1 MSNKL
6 LNKIKYP
13 FLLIIFASTLLFFVT
28 PSSTQAFVFDFPQ
41 AALEGAEEK
50 VMPIT
55 SFLMNTLFLYAKSL
69 ASLALFTYLFDISI
83 WLNLEMVSVQEEIV
97 TFGWGFVSGIANMFL
112 ILIFVIC
119 ALAII
124 LKIESFPAK
133 KILPNLII
141 VALLMNFSLVFIG
154 MLIDITNIIYSTLL
168 PRGETFAMMW
178 EFAKPLLSS
187 GLASVITMIGTSKAL
202 VALFAIPFAAPFA
215 QVGLVFAL
223 SAILPVTTTIF
234 FQIGI
239 FALLSAIFGLYAAVF
254 AGRIFVIQILAIL
267 SPLAFLCLIHEK
279 TKEFWKM
286 WLKWL
291 LQWLFVGIF
300 LLFFLRLGFLL
311 FAILKEVAGERLLAG
326 IPFWH
331 DIGAYLVFYILVATY
346 LGVALFIAKKFMPE
360 FAQAGIGAAEA
371 VFKKGAIAKGILMG
385 RTSLAKQAQ
394 MIAPKVGHRVEKIGE
409 RLQTHGREGR
419 GFWRWAERGI
429 GKRLITRGRGAAV
442 WGELACQEELKK
454 RKEGIGKG
462 TTDEIIS
469 TVDTAESQLDQ
480 MASLLWLCEK
490 GKSKKLL
497 DDMTKK
503 YGGGEDG
510 KKKARE
516 RIKALYM
523 ALKDRGLEEEEV
535 VAHAFPQLHKEFGIT
550 NLDELV
556 GDIAKKP
563 EFIRNMHPDVY
574 DARKNPELVE
584 IILKKFGSRQIAEVV
599 KSSDEARE
607 KIELIFEEKIEEVGF
622 EQFAQK
628 NPSVARYFAFT
639 AAQGAGLRDIIH
651 LSDNEIKKIL
661 QGVRVRVKRDIEEI
675 EKDIAAKRKKL
686 DELHQEP
693 GIMGMA
699 DVIKEIEN
707 EIRRLEEE
715 KAKQQKI

>member
-1 MSNKL
+1 MNNKL
-6 LNKIKYP
+6 LNKIKHP
-13 FLLIIFASTLLFFVT
+13 FLLIILVSILFIFVI
-28 PSSTQAFVFDFPQ
+28 PNSVQALIFDL
-41 AALEGAEEK
+41 ANVSLEGVEEK
-50 VMPIT
+50 VKPIS
-55 SFLMNTLFLYAKSL
+55 SFLVNTAILYVKSL
-69 ASLALFTYLFDISI
+69 AFLTLFTYLFDISI

-168 PRGETFAMMW
+168 PPGETITMMR
-178 EFAKPLLSS
+178 EFAQPLLSTGTDS
-187 GLASVITMIGTSKAL
+187 ALAIIAAL
-202 VALFAIPFAAPFA
+202 VALAILFAIPYISTAA
-215 QVGLVFAL
+215 QIGLVSSL
-223 SAILPVTTTIF
+223 VAILPVTIIIYF
-234 FQIGI
+234 HIGI
-239 FALLSAIFGLYAAVF
+239 FLLLSAIFGLYTAVF
-254 AGRIFVIQILAIL
+254 AARIFVIQILAIL
-267 SPLAFLCLIHEK
+267 SPLAFLCFILPN
-279 TKEFWKM
+279 TKKFWDM

-291 LQWLFVGIF
+291 LEWIFVGIL

-311 FAILKEVAGERLLAG
+311 FEVLARVSGPGFLAG
-326 IPFWH
+326 NPLLQT
-331 DIGAYLVFYILVATY
+331 IGGYVVFYVFVAIY
-346 LGVALFIAKKFMPE
+346 LGVTLFIAKKFMPE
-360 FAQAGIGAAEA
+360 FAQAGINAAKG
-371 VFKKGAIAKGILMG
+371 VFTKGAIVKGILMG

-394 MIAPKVGHRVEKIGE
+394 MIAPKVGHGVEKIGE
-409 RLQTHGREGR
+409 RIQTHGRKGG
-419 GFWRWAERGI
+419 GFWRWAERRI
-429 GKRLITRGRGAAV
+429 GKRLITGGRGAAI

-454 RKEGIGKG
+454 RREEIGKE

-469 TVDTAESQLDQ
+469 TVDTAGSQLDQ
-480 MASLLWLCEK
+480 MASLLLLCEK

-497 DDMTKK
+497 DYMIKK

-510 KKKARE
+510 EKKAKE
-516 RIKALYM
+516 RIKALYT

-563 EFIRNMHPDVY
+563 ELIRNMHPGAY
-574 DARKNPELVE
+574 DNPELKK
-584 IILKKFGSRQIAEVV
+584 IILKKFGGRQIAEVA

-607 KIELIFEEKIEEVGF
+607 KIELIFEEEIERVGF
-622 EQFAQK
+622 EQFAQE
-628 NPSVARYFAFT
+628 NPSAARYLASG

-651 LSDNEIKKIL
+651 LSDDKIKKIL
-661 QGVRVRVKRDIEEI
+661 QAEVRLKRNIEEI
-675 EKDIAAKRKKL
+675 EKDIAAKRKEL

-693 GIMGMA
+693 GIIVGMVN
-699 DVIKEIEN
+699 VIKEIEN
-707 EIRRLEEE
+707 EIRQLEEE
-715 KAKQQKI
+715 KAKQQKT